1 MRTTIVSLLC
11 ATVLFT
17 GSAAEPARHSPAFS
31 ILRIG
36 TAPLQL
42 SQYRGKV
49 VALAFIYTTCPHCQ
63 HLTAIL
69 NSVAKDYSA
78 RGVQVLECAF
88 NEDAVPTM
96 PDFLKKAEP
105 QFPVGYAPRASVL
118 SYLQYPAADTR
129 LLYVP
134 HLVFVDRAGAIRGD
148 YPGEGSF
155 FADPEANIRKELD
168 RMLKGSGATVRH
180 SADRDSP
187 VRH

>member
-1 MRTTIVSLLC
+1 MRTTIVSLLG

-17 GSAAEPARHSPAFS
+17 GSATEPARPGPAFS
-31 ILRIG
+31 IMRIG
-36 TAPLQL
+36 TAPLKL

-63 HLTAIL
+63 RLTAIL

-96 PDFLKKAEP
+96 PDFLKQTGP
-105 QFPVGYAPRASVL
+105 QVPVGFAPRASVL
-118 SYLQYPAADTR
+118 SYLQYPAADPR
-129 LLYVP
+129 LVYVP
-134 HLVFVDRAGAIRGD
+134 HLVFLDRAGTIRGD

-155 FADPEANIRKELD
+155 FLDPDANIRKELD
-168 RMLKGSGATVRH
+168 QMLKRSGATVRR
-180 SADRDSP
+180 SASPDSR

>member
-1 MRTTIVSLLC
+1 MRTTIVSLFC

-17 GSAAEPARHSPAFS
+17 GSAAEPGRPGPAFS
-31 ILRIG
+31 IMRIG
-36 TAPLQL
+36 AAPLKL

-63 HLTAIL
+63 RLTATL

-88 NEDAVPTM
+88 NDDAVPTM
-96 PDFLKKAEP
+96 PQFLKQVEP
-105 QFPVGYAPRASVL
+105 QFPVGFSARAPVL
-118 SYLQYPAADTR
+118 SYLQYPADNSR
-129 LLYVP
+129 PLYVP
-134 HLVFVDRAGAIRGD
+134 HLVFLDRSGTIRGD
-148 YPGEGSF
+148 YPGEGPF

-168 RMLKGSGATVRH
+168 QMLKHSGATVRR
-180 SADRDSP
+180 SANPDSP